1 MNKHQITQ
9 ITQNTQYR
17 KLVKTRSR
25 FSWILTL
32 LMLVVYFG
40 FITLVAFN
48 KELLGK
54 PLGAGVTTLSIP
66 IGLGVILFT
75 ILITHFYVRRANSE
89 FDQLTDEITK
99 GHK

>member
-1 MNKHQITQ
+1 MLT
-9 ITQNTQYR
+9 ITQNPKYR
-17 KLVKTRSR
+17 KLVKTRSH

-54 PLGAGVTTLSIP
+54 PLGTGVTTLSIP

-75 ILITHFYVRRANSE
+75 IVITHFYVRRANSE